1 MSKTLNHAHKKEL
14 GNRGESYDVKD
25 LEAKGY
31 RILSRNY
38 TVHNVGELDI
48 VAEKNG
54 EVYVFEV
61 RTRLNKGYY
70 PDSAES
76 VTSTKR
82 LRVER
87 TAEHFLISEE
97 MDECNVIFEV
107 VQVTHDE
114 QGNIVNIEYIPF

>member
-14 GNRGESYDVKD
+14 GNSGESYAVKD

-76 VTSTKR
+76 VTSAKR